1 MSRKKDYTKNII
13 DALFN
18 LTPNMPW
25 QDITMEEIAKVV
37 KLDQIELD
45 GYFTSKI
52 SILIAYNN
60 QIDHQLNIEFNKKN
74 KSANLNFRD
83 EIFDI
88 IMTKYDMLNI
98 RKDGIRNIFKGTF
111 PIELIASPK
120 SYLNLSNSMKLVLNL
135 AGVTTNTPI
144 GCLRVNI
151 LSGIFL
157 NSFLSWLNDDSLDM
171 SKTMVSLDK
180 GLKQAEALQTIMPR

>member
-98 RKDGIRNIFKGTF
+98 RKDGIRHIFKRPF
-111 PIELIASPK
+111 PIELVASPK

>member
-1 MSRKKDYTKNII
+1 MPRKKDYTKKII

-37 KLDQIELD
+37 KLDQMELD
-45 GYFTSKI
+45 RYFTSKI

-60 QIDHQLNIEFNKKN
+60 QIDQQLNIEFNKSIKGA
-74 KSANLNFRD
+74 STDLRD

-88 IMTKYDMLNI
+88 IMTKYDMLNSK
-98 RKDGIRNIFKGTF
+98 KDGIRHIFKRRF
-111 PIELIASPK
+111 PIELVANPK
-120 SYLNLSNSMKLVLNL
+120 SYLNLANSMKLVLNL
-135 AGVTTNTPI
+135 AGVITNTPI

-157 NSFLSWLNDDSLDM
+157 NSFISWLNDDSPDM

-180 GLKQAEALQTIMPR
+180 GLKQAEALQIIMPR

>member
-1 MSRKKDYTKNII
+1 MPRKKDYTKKII

-37 KLDQIELD
+37 KLDQMELD
-45 GYFTSKI
+45 RYFTSKT

-60 QIDHQLNIEFNKKN
+60 QIDQQLNIEFNKSIKGV
-74 KSANLNFRD
+74 STDLRD

-88 IMTKYDMLNI
+88 IMTKYDMLNSK
-98 RKDGIRNIFKGTF
+98 KDGIRHIFKRRF
-111 PIELIASPK
+111 PIELVASPK
-120 SYLNLSNSMKLVLNL
+120 SYLNLANSMKLVLNL
-135 AGVTTNTPI
+135 AGVITNTPI

-157 NSFLSWLNDDSLDM
+157 SSFISWLNDDSSDM

-180 GLKQAEALQTIMPR
+180 GLKQAEALQSIMPG

>member
-1 MSRKKDYTKNII
+1 MPRKKDYTKKII

-37 KLDQIELD
+37 KLDQMELD
-45 GYFTSKI
+45 RYFTSKI

-60 QIDHQLNIEFNKKN
+60 QIDQQLNIEFNKSIKGA
-74 KSANLNFRD
+74 SADLRD

-88 IMTKYDMLNI
+88 IMTKYDMLNSK
-98 RKDGIRNIFKGTF
+98 KDGIRHIFKRRF
-111 PIELIASPK
+111 PIELVASPK
-120 SYLNLSNSMKLVLNL
+120 SYLNLANSMKLVLNL
-135 AGVTTNTPI
+135 AGVITNTPI

-157 NSFLSWLNDDSLDM
+157 NSFISWLNDDSPDM

-180 GLKQAEALQTIMPR
+180 GLKQAEALQTIIPR

>member
-1 MSRKKDYTKNII
+1 MPRKKDYTKKII

-37 KLDQIELD
+37 KLDQMELD
-45 GYFTSKI
+45 RYFTSKI

-60 QIDHQLNIEFNKKN
+60 QIDQQLNIEFNKSIKGA
-74 KSANLNFRD
+74 SADLRD

-88 IMTKYDMLNI
+88 IMTKYDMLNSK
-98 RKDGIRNIFKGTF
+98 KDGIRHIFKRRF
-111 PIELIASPK
+111 PIELVANPK
-120 SYLNLSNSMKLVLNL
+120 SYLNLANSMKLVLNL
-135 AGVTTNTPI
+135 AGVITNTPI

-157 NSFLSWLNDDSLDM
+157 NSFISWLNDDSPDM

>member
-1 MSRKKDYTKNII
+1 MPRKKDYTKKII

-37 KLDQIELD
+37 KLDQMELD
-45 GYFTSKI
+45 RYFTSKI

-60 QIDHQLNIEFNKKN
+60 QIDQQLNIEFNKNIKGA
-74 KSANLNFRD
+74 SADLRD

-88 IMTKYDMLNI
+88 IMTKYDMLNSK
-98 RKDGIRNIFKGTF
+98 KDGIRHIFKRTF
-111 PIELIASPK
+111 PIELVASPK
-120 SYLNLSNSMKLVLNL
+120 SYLNLANSMKLVLNL
-135 AGVTTNTPI
+135 AGVITNTPI

-157 NSFLSWLNDDSLDM
+157 NSFISWLNDDSPDM

-180 GLKQAEALQTIMPR
+180 GLKQAEALQTIIPR

>member
-98 RKDGIRNIFKGTF
+98 RKDGIRHIFKRTF
-111 PIELIASPK
+111 PIELVANPK

>member
-1 MSRKKDYTKNII
+1 MPRKKDYTKKII

-37 KLDQIELD
+37 KLDQMELD
-45 GYFTSKI
+45 RYFTSKI

-60 QIDHQLNIEFNKKN
+60 QIDQQLNIEFNKSIKGA
-74 KSANLNFRD
+74 STDLRD

-88 IMTKYDMLNI
+88 IMTKYDMLNSK
-98 RKDGIRNIFKGTF
+98 KDGIRHIFKRRF
-111 PIELIASPK
+111 PIELVANPK
-120 SYLNLSNSMKLVLNL
+120 SYLNLANSMKLVLNL
-135 AGVTTNTPI
+135 AGVITNTPI

-157 NSFLSWLNDDSLDM
+157 NSFISWLNDDSPDM

>member
-1 MSRKKDYTKNII
+1 MPRKKDYTKKII

-37 KLDQIELD
+37 KLDQMELD
-45 GYFTSKI
+45 RYFTSKI

-60 QIDHQLNIEFNKKN
+60 QIDQQLNIEFNKSIKGA
-74 KSANLNFRD
+74 SADLRD

-88 IMTKYDMLNI
+88 IMTKYDMLNSK
-98 RKDGIRNIFKGTF
+98 KDGIRHIFKRRF
-111 PIELIASPK
+111 PIELVASPK
-120 SYLNLSNSMKLVLNL
+120 SYLNLANSMKLVLNL
-135 AGVTTNTPI
+135 AGVITNTPI

-157 NSFLSWLNDDSLDM
+157 NSFISWLNDDSPDM

>member
-1 MSRKKDYTKNII
+1 MPRKKDYTKKII

-37 KLDQIELD
+37 KLDQMELD
-45 GYFTSKI
+45 RYFTSKI

-60 QIDHQLNIEFNKKN
+60 QIDRQLNIEFNKSIKGA
-74 KSANLNFRD
+74 SADLRD

-88 IMTKYDMLNI
+88 IMTKYDMLNSK
-98 RKDGIRNIFKGTF
+98 KDGIRHIFKRTF
-111 PIELIASPK
+111 PIELVANPK
-120 SYLNLSNSMKLVLNL
+120 SYLNLANSMKLVLNL
-135 AGVTTNTPI
+135 AGVITNTPI

-157 NSFLSWLNDDSLDM
+157 NSFISWLNDDSPDM

>member
-1 MSRKKDYTKNII
+1 MPRKKDYTKKII

-37 KLDQIELD
+37 KLDQMELD
-45 GYFTSKI
+45 RYFTSKI
-52 SILIAYNN
+52 SILIAFNN
-60 QIDHQLNIEFNKKN
+60 QIDQQLNIEFNKSIKGA
-74 KSANLNFRD
+74 SADLRD

-88 IMTKYDMLNI
+88 IMTKYDMLNSK
-98 RKDGIRNIFKGTF
+98 KDGIRHIFKRRF
-111 PIELIASPK
+111 PIELVANPK
-120 SYLNLSNSMKLVLNL
+120 SYLNLANSMKLVLNL
-135 AGVTTNTPI
+135 AGVITNTPI

-157 NSFLSWLNDDSLDM
+157 NSFISWLNDDSPDM